1 MQMSTMIKSRLVRN
15 LGAAALVTVAAV
27 AGAGSA
33 GADDTV
39 NTGYFGGVAIMG
51 YDTVA
56 YFTDGKAVKGSEE
69 FTYEWLGT
77 PWHFASKKHQEM
89 FMSEP
94 VKYDPQYGGYCA
106 GEVVGG
112 GVTINVDPEAVYII
126 DGKLKLV
133 YDVGNS
139 VFFIAPARHANDT
152 VYMVV
157 YVNETVVIIISGRP
171 RHGSQFSSYADM
183 ESKPGVDMTPIPS

>member
-1 MQMSTMIKSRLVRN
+1 MSTMIKSRLVRN
-15 LGAAALVTVAAV
+15 LGAAALVAVAAV

-33 GADDTV
+33 RADDSV

-94 VKYDPQYGGYCA
+94 VKYAPQYGGYCA
-106 GEVVGG
+106 AEVVGG
-112 GVTINVDPEAVYII
+112 GVTINVDPEAFKII
-126 DGKLKLV
+126 DGKLYLI
-133 YDVGNS
+133 YDVDNADD
-139 VFFIAPARHANDT
+139 FAAHAAEN
-152 VYMVV
+152 
-157 YVNETVVIIISGRP
+157 IP
-171 RHGSQFSSYADM
+171 KADANWPQVAANL
-183 ESKPGVDMTPIPS
+183 ELDKYH